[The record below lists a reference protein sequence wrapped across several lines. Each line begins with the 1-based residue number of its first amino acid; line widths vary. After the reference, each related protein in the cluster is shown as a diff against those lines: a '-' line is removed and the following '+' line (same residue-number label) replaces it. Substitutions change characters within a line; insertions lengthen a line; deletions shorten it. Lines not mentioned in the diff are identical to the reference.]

1 MDKLRA
7 IEYFVQVVEAG
18 SFSAAARQ
26 MEVTPPAVTKLV
38 AALEGE
44 LGVQL
49 LRRSPRRVILTPDGD
64 RYLKACGALLQG
76 LRSVEQGL
84 GNSAVQ
90 AEGKLVVGV
99 SRTILANVLMPS
111 FGELRARHPDL
122 RLDLRT
128 VNYAHE
134 PAASLCD
141 VLLLIG
147 WQEDSDWVAQLVAR
161 GRHSVLA
168 SPAFWAEHGRPTDPA
183 ELGRFPCL
191 AHRVPRGVVLDRW
204 KFMRGDDTRSVPLE
218 PVAVFDDR
226 DGLAEAAARGHGVMF
241 GNDVT
246 LLRWLESGALEVAMK
261 EWVGLEA
268 PPVHL
273 MYRRGGR
280 GSARVRAF
288 ADFITRVFA
297 RTMRQREAYGPADTT
312 AMPEWFHTRYTG
324 RLAGRFA

>member
-1 MDKLRA
+1 VPEFGR
-7 IEYFVQVVEAG
+7 
-18 SFSAAARQ
+18 
-26 MEVTPPAVTKLV
+26 
-38 AALEGE
+38 
-44 LGVQL
+44 
-49 LRRSPRRVILTPDGD
+49 
-64 RYLKACGALLQG
+64 
-76 LRSVEQGL
+76 LRSL
-84 GNSAVQ
+84 
-90 AEGKLVVGV
+90 
-99 SRTILANVLMPS
+99 
-111 FGELRARHPDL
+111 HPDL

-147 WQEDSDWVAQLVAR
+147 WQEDSDWIAQMVAR

-168 SPAFWAEHGRPTDPA
+168 SPAFWDAHGRAADPA
-183 ELGRFPCL
+183 DLVRYPCL

-204 KFMRGDDTRSVPLE
+204 KFMRGEETRSVPLE

-226 DGLAEAAARGHGVMF
+226 DSLAEAAARGHGVMF

-246 LLRWLESGALEVAMK
+246 LLRWLETGALEVGLM

-280 GSARVRAF
+280 SSARVRAF
-288 ADFITRVFA
+288 ADFITGLFA
-297 RTMRQREAYGPADTT
+297 DTMRRRVAYGPADTT
-312 AMPEWFHTRYTG
+312 GMPDWFHSRYTG

>member
-26 MEVTPPAVTKLV
+26 LEVTPPAVTKLV
-38 AALEGE
+38 SSLEGE

-49 LRRSPRRVILTPDGD
+49 LRRSSRRVILTPDGD
-64 RYLKACGALLQG
+64 RYLKACGALLQS

-84 GNSAVQ
+84 GKSATQ
-90 AEGKLVVGV
+90 AEGKLVVGI
-99 SRTILANVLMPS
+99 SRTVLANVLMPHYA
-111 FGELRARHPDL
+111 ELRARHPDL

-147 WQEDSDWVAQLVAR
+147 WQEDSDWVAQMVAR
-161 GRHSVLA
+161 GRHSALA
-168 SPAFWAEHGRPTDPA
+168 SRAFWAEHGKPSDPS
-183 ELGRFPCL
+183 ELTRFPCL

-204 KFMRGDDTRSVPLE
+204 KFCRGEESRTVPLE
-218 PVAVFDDR
+218 PIAIFDDR
-226 DGLAEAAARGHGVMF
+226 DSLAEAAARGHGVMF

-246 LLRWLESGALEVAMK
+246 LLRWLQSGALELGLK
-261 EWVGLEA
+261 DWVGLEA

-288 ADFITRVFA
+288 ADFITGVFA
-297 RTMRQREAYGPADTT
+297 RTMAEREGYGPADTT
-312 AMPEWFHTRYTG
+312 AMPDWFHSRYTG
-324 RLAGRFA
+324 SLAGRFA

>member
-38 AALEGE
+38 ASLEAE

-49 LRRSPRRVILTPDGD
+49 LRRSSRRVILTPDGD
-64 RYLKACGALLQG
+64 RYLKACGALLNG
-76 LRSVEQGL
+76 LRAVEQGL

-99 SRTILANVLMPS
+99 SRTIAANVLMPQ
-111 FGELRARHPDL
+111 FGRLRSRHPEL
-122 RLDLRT
+122 HLDLRT
-128 VNYAHE
+128 INYAHE

-147 WQEDSDWVAQLVAR
+147 WQEDSDWIAQMVAR

-168 SPAFWAEHGRPTDPA
+168 SPGFWAEHGKPADPA
-183 ELGRFPCL
+183 DLVRYPCL
-191 AHRVPRGVVLDRW
+191 AHRVPRGVVVDRW
-204 KFMRGDDTRSVPLE
+204 KFRRGDEARSVPLE

-226 DGLAEAAARGHGVMF
+226 DSLAEAAARGHGVMF

-246 LLRWLESGALEVAMK
+246 LLRWLEAGALEVGMMD
-261 EWVGLEA
+261 WVGLEA

-280 GSARVRAF
+280 SSARVRAF
-288 ADFITRVFA
+288 ADFITGLFA
-297 RTMRQREAYGPADTT
+297 ETMRQRNAYGPPDTT
-312 AMPEWFHTRYTG
+312 GMPDWFHSRYTG